1 MKVALISCSK
11 SKRSYKCKA
20 LELYSPSKLFSLSYQ
35 YAKTFA
41 DKIYILSAKYGLV
54 EENEIIEPYEK
65 SLNDSDKD
73 YNELWANSV
82 LFKLSKVCDL
92 ERDEFFILAGKNYYE
107 NLISDL
113 KHYELPLG
121 KLRYGERIEYL
132 GSLLNNSEI
141 NNSKFIEN
149 SNCYDIHKFF
159 NSLKRYN
166 YNTIDEIPF
175 ENGIYIFFENGEI
188 YKDLD
193 RIVRVGTH
201 RSDNRLKNRLRDHY
215 KPNKD
220 GSIFRKNIGRA
231 ILNYKHDSY
240 SKVWEIN
247 YSNENN
253 KEKYLDR
260 RDLKKEEEI
269 ESRITSYLKN
279 KFSFTCI
286 EVKNAADRIRL
297 EEGIIATLNMDKD
310 FCPSE
315 KWSGRFSPEY
325 EIRNSGLWL
334 KQGLDATPLTNEEI
348 NIMLNSLYK
357 KDNKKIANDN
367 EELVC
372 NGNAFNLPTVFR
384 RRNIFTK
391 VIPTVCSLQNMLLK
405 LEDNN
410 WEFEKLKQWEKR
422 SYKAYKIDRIIVD
435 LKTSNK
441 EMWPSI
447 IKNNILKLHGEEIGA
462 SCLDIYFVAYVAEKY
477 GTGLDRLFDF
487 VREKKITDKR
497 NSANAIYQVGKGD
510 GIYLGLLNKDGKVLN
525 WDFFNEWILQ

>member
-1 MKVALISCSK
+1 M
-11 SKRSYKCKA
+11 
-20 LELYSPSKLFSLSYQ
+20 
-35 YAKTFA
+35 
-41 DKIYILSAKYGLV
+41 V
-54 EENEIIEPYEK
+54 EENEIVEPYEK
-65 SLNDSDKD
+65 SLMDSDKD

-107 NLISDL
+107 NLIRDL

-132 GSLLNNSEI
+132 SSLLNNSEI
-141 NNSKFIEN
+141 NNSKLIEN

-201 RSDNRLKNRLRDHY
+201 RSNNRLKNRLRDHY

-253 KEKYLDR
+253 KEKYLDI
-260 RDLKKEEEI
+260 RDLKKEEQI
-269 ESRITSYLKN
+269 ENRITSYLKN

-348 NIMLNSLYK
+348 NRI
-357 KDNKKIANDN
+357 I
-367 EELVC
+367 
-372 NGNAFNLPTVFR
+372 NGNIEIKEKEDDITVASNRKITEADRIRIYFNEMFR
-384 RRNIFTK
+384 KHKELGDRYVR
-391 VIPTVCSLQNMLLK
+391 VISGDVNKALNYVPYRHPQISQVM
-405 LEDNN
+405 
-410 WEFEKLKQWEKR
+410 WEFYNGKFDQIEHTTPSGK
-422 SYKAYKIDRIIVD
+422 SSTI
-435 LKTSNK
+435 
-441 EMWPSI
+441 SI
-447 IKNNILKLHGEEIGA
+447 IYDVNYK
-462 SCLDIYFVAYVAEKY
+462 
-477 GTGLDRLFDF
+477 
-487 VREKKITDKR
+487 
-497 NSANAIYQVGKGD
+497 
-510 GIYLGLLNKDGKVLN
+510 
-525 WDFFNEWILQ
+525 